1 MLRKRF
7 VLSVLHDQWATI
19 FKLSHTQF
27 SIFSINIYQSYRLYT
42 RAILTGRYS
51 ETLLQRLLPH
61 TRIAAINDST
71 SDSIYI
77 RRYIGTI
84 TVTGL

>member
-1 MLRKRF
+1 MGNNIQIITIFDIQHKYLSK
-7 VLSVLHDQWATI
+7 LSV
-19 FKLSHTQF
+19 
-27 SIFSINIYQSYRLYT
+27 IYA
-42 RAILTGRYS
+42 RAVLTDRYS
-51 ETLLQRLLPH
+51 ETLLQRLLSH